1 MIFKHLFTP
10 KWKHP
15 KQQVRLDAIEKLDV
29 ARDVT
34 ILSTLALEDSSAEI
48 RRKALQ
54 KVNDLPLWWKAYKQ
68 DQALKDVAEQ
78 QISSAVL
85 NSESSLSAQIKNEY
99 IERFAPVKTLEK
111 LAFAEKE
118 LQVRVKL
125 LKRLAN
131 PKLIEKAF
139 KEANEEL
146 QKQLVDLVITQQLA
160 KALLKHAQGEAK
172 TALESH
178 LENERLAL
186 EMPAQVEN
194 ATRVILAKLN
204 ALRDKHDYAIV
215 DPQAAELMAQWQALE
230 LKWLNEEHVK
240 TLDAKYISITDKL
253 DAHIAIL
260 KAQHEV
266 EQQRLAQQQRQ
277 VLALATLEALSEE
290 IENALQLG
298 LETPEQIQQDWL
310 NAKVAQAKDTLDKTE
325 LVADQQSKQ
334 VINKLEQLFSQ
345 VAKLPELTAAIK
357 EYKIAYNA
365 LSEIKPAEQLSDYD
379 QQLTAFNNTFK
390 TARSHLNLLSA
401 DLQTSFKAQLNAH
414 KKQFLAAMSELTKP
428 LEKTQ
433 SQAKRKARD
442 VKRLI
447 EEGRF
452 NVAFGVFKGFEELFN
467 ALTEK
472 YQQPLVNLKAD
483 LEAQLADAKD
493 WQKYAAAPKRTA
505 LLEEVTLLVDEPC
518 NDPQQRADQVKV
530 LRKRWNELGR
540 LDTEQEKQQGNEFDE
555 KIELLFAPCRSY
567 FAEQEIQRE
576 AAKVEREQL
585 IAQMH
590 ALHLQ
595 ATEDADLDWK
605 QFESHYNRLQKAWR
619 SVGKV
624 DPKTYRILNE
634 RYKAEQQLVVSSLNA
649 FHKGNAALKNELVE
663 QAQQLSQSENLA
675 EACQQLKQLQQQ
687 WQSIGFAGLKAENAL
702 WQKFRE
708 FNDATFTKRSEEFEQ
723 QKREQG
729 ESDKLATAELNELEA
744 ALNSVEGKA
753 QLLDLQTKVKGYMPF
768 KSLTPKVSALLSAID
783 EKLTGLAAKN
793 EQANLNALFVALEN
807 NEPVPSQYTGVVK
820 TSLSI
825 EQLLTRMEI
834 LANVS
839 SHDSAQR
846 MVEQVAMLD
855 DKHRGDHADL
865 NYYLKQ
871 LIALSEGSVT
881 TDTLARLKVI
891 FAVN

>member
-29 ARDVT
+29 VRDVT

-146 QKQLVDLVITQQLA
+146 QKQLVDLVITQQLT

-172 TALESH
+172 VVLESH

-186 EMPAQVEN
+186 EMPSQVEN

-204 ALRDKHDYAIV
+204 ALRDKNDYAIV
-215 DPQAAELMAQWQALE
+215 NSQAAELIAQWQALE
-230 LKWLNEEHVK
+230 LKWLSEEHVK

-253 DAHIAIL
+253 DAHIATL
-260 KAQHEV
+260 KAQHEI

-310 NAKVAQAKDTLDKTE
+310 NSKVAQAKDTLDKTQ
-325 LVADQQSKQ
+325 LMADQQSKQ
-334 VINKLEQLFSQ
+334 VINKLEQLFLQ

-365 LSEIKPAEQLSDYD
+365 LCEIKPAEQLSDYD
-379 QQLTAFNNTFK
+379 QQLSAFNHTFK
-390 TARSHLNLLSA
+390 EARGHLAVLSN
-401 DLQTSFKAQLNAH
+401 DLQASFKTQLNAH

-467 ALTEK
+467 ELTEK

-493 WQKYAAAPKRTA
+493 WQKYAAAPKRAA
-505 LLEEVTLLVDEPC
+505 LLEEVTALVDEPC
-518 NDPQQRADQVKV
+518 NDPQQRADHVKV

-567 FAEQEIQRE
+567 FAEQEVQRE
-576 AAKVEREQL
+576 AAKAEREQL
-585 IAQMH
+585 IADMH

-595 ATEDADLDWK
+595 ATGDADLDWK
-605 QFESHYNRLQKAWR
+605 QLESNYNRLQKAWR

-624 DPKTYRILNE
+624 DPKTYRVLNE
-634 RYKAEQQLVVSSLNA
+634 RYKAEQQQVVASLNA

-663 QAQQLSQSENLA
+663 QAQQLSQSDNLA
-675 EACQQLKQLQQQ
+675 DACQQLKQLQQQ
-687 WQSIGFAGLKAENAL
+687 WQTIGFAGLKAENAL

-723 QKREQG
+723 QKREQS
-729 ESDKLATAELNELEA
+729 ESDKLATTELNELEA

-753 QLLDLQTKVKGYMPF
+753 QLLDLQTKVKGYIQF

-793 EQANLNALFVALEN
+793 EQANLDALFVALEN
-807 NEPVPSQYTGVVK
+807 NEPLPIQFNDTVK
-820 TSLSI
+820 TALSC

-834 LANVS
+834 LASVS
-839 SHDSAQR
+839 SHNSAQR

-855 DKHRGDHADL
+855 DKHRGEHADL

-871 LIALSEGSVT
+871 LLALSEGSVT
-881 TDTLARLKVI
+881 ADTLARLKVI
-891 FAVN
+891 FAVK

>member
-1 MIFKHLFTP
+1 
-10 KWKHP
+10 
-15 KQQVRLDAIEKLDV
+15 
-29 ARDVT
+29 
-34 ILSTLALEDSSAEI
+34 
-48 RRKALQ
+48 
-54 KVNDLPLWWKAYKQ
+54 
-68 DQALKDVAEQ
+68 
-78 QISSAVL
+78 
-85 NSESSLSAQIKNEY
+85 EY

-146 QKQLVDLVITQQLA
+146 QKQLVDLVITQQLT

-172 TALESH
+172 VVLESH

-186 EMPAQVEN
+186 EMPSQVEN

-204 ALRDKHDYAIV
+204 ALRDKNDYAIV
-215 DPQAAELMAQWQALE
+215 NSQAAELIAQWQALE
-230 LKWLNEEHVK
+230 LKWLSEEHVK

-253 DAHIAIL
+253 DAHIATL
-260 KAQHEV
+260 KAQHEI

-310 NAKVAQAKDTLDKTE
+310 NAKVAQAKDTLDKTQ
-325 LVADQQSKQ
+325 LMADQQSKQ
-334 VINKLEQLFSQ
+334 VINKLEQLFLQ

-365 LSEIKPAEQLSDYD
+365 LCEIKPAEQLSDYD
-379 QQLTAFNNTFK
+379 QQLSAFNHTFK
-390 TARSHLNLLSA
+390 EARGHLAVLSN
-401 DLQTSFKAQLNAH
+401 DLQASFKTQLNAH

-467 ALTEK
+467 ELTEK

-493 WQKYAAAPKRTA
+493 WQKYAAAPKRAA
-505 LLEEVTLLVDEPC
+505 LLEEVTALVDEPC
-518 NDPQQRADQVKV
+518 NDPQQRADHVKV

-567 FAEQEIQRE
+567 FAEQEVQRE
-576 AAKVEREQL
+576 AAKAEREQL
-585 IAQMH
+585 IADMH

-595 ATEDADLDWK
+595 ATGDADLDWK
-605 QFESHYNRLQKAWR
+605 QLESNYNRLQKAWR

-624 DPKTYRILNE
+624 DPKTYRVLNE
-634 RYKAEQQLVVSSLNA
+634 RYKAEQQQVVASLNA

-663 QAQQLSQSENLA
+663 QAQQLSQSDNLA
-675 EACQQLKQLQQQ
+675 DACQQLKQLQQQ
-687 WQSIGFAGLKAENAL
+687 WQTIGFAGLKAENAL

-723 QKREQG
+723 QKREQS
-729 ESDKLATAELNELEA
+729 ESDKLATTELNELEA

-753 QLLDLQTKVKGYMPF
+753 QLLDLQTKVKGYTQF

-793 EQANLNALFVALEN
+793 EQANLDALFVALEN
-807 NEPVPSQYTGVVK
+807 NEPLPIQFNDTVK
-820 TSLSI
+820 TALSC

-834 LANVS
+834 LASVS
-839 SHDSAQR
+839 SHNSAQR

-855 DKHRGDHADL
+855 DKHRGEHADL

-871 LIALSEGSVT
+871 LLALSEGSVT
-881 TDTLARLKVI
+881 ADTLARLKVI
-891 FAVN
+891 FAVK